1 MTEGRR
7 RLLFLAGAAF
17 LAPLLVWAMVGLP
30 DFGHPTLPYGDVLT
44 QLSINERHVTSAV
57 GAIVFDL
64 RGFDTLGEELILL
77 VAAAAVGVVLREQR
91 DESELEPDEADG
103 EQRRV
108 DSDALRYWAL
118 LLVGPLLL
126 LGASL
131 AAHGHLTPGGGFQGG
146 VVIASAVLLLYLGRG
161 FDAFRRLSVPSAL
174 EPAEAVGAGAYV
186 AIGLAGLVASGAFL
200 ANVLGLGQPGVLL
213 SGGIVAPLNIAVG
226 LEVAGGV
233 LLLLDELLAQWIVVR
248 RRNDR

>member
-1 MTEGRR
+1 
-7 RLLFLAGAAF
+7 
-17 LAPLLVWAMVGLP
+17 
-30 DFGHPTLPYGDVLT
+30 
-44 QLSINERHVTSAV
+44 
-57 GAIVFDL
+57 
-64 RGFDTLGEELILL
+64 
-77 VAAAAVGVVLREQR
+77 
-91 DESELEPDEADG
+91 
-103 EQRRV
+103 
-108 DSDALRYWAL
+108 
-118 LLVGPLLL
+118 
-126 LGASL
+126 
-131 AAHGHLTPGGGFQGG
+131 
-146 VVIASAVLLLYLGRG
+146 VLLLYLGRG